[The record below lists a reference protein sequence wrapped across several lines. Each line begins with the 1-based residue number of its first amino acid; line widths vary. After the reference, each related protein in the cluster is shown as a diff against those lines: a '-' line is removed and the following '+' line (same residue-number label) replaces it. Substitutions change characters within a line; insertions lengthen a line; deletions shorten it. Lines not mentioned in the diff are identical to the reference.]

1 MIKDAPCGALSE
13 NTHTNTHAWGE
24 KCRIEDIKSG
34 YKIIC
39 GGKERDMHTRF
50 VSVYTNVNKGGKR
63 GCLFTPQYHS
73 VSSSASGLF
82 YPDTARKN
90 VSSAD
95 CFCMRGHFDD
105 AHTNSMPTSIWF
117 Y

>member
-50 VSVYTNVNKGGKR
+50 VSVYTV
-63 GCLFTPQYHS
+63 
-73 VSSSASGLF
+73 V
-82 YPDTARKN
+82 
-90 VSSAD
+90 
-95 CFCMRGHFDD
+95 
-105 AHTNSMPTSIWF
+105 
-117 Y
+117 